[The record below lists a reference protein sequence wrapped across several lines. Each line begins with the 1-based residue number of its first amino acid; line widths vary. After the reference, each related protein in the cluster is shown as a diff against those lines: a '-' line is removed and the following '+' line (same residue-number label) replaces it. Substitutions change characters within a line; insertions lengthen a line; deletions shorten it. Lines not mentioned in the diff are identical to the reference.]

1 MQLRQLNEENQNQI
15 FSIDITSIVDKIE
28 LSELKEYLPR
38 IKSQLLEFI
47 EDTTTS
53 QPDEE
58 DEIKLKLNCEQV

>member
-28 LSELKEYLPR
+28 LSELKEYLHR

>member
-28 LSELKEYLPR
+28 LSELKEYMHR

-53 QPDEE
+53 QPNEE

>member
-1 MQLRQLNEENQNQI
+1 MQLQQLNEENQNQI
-15 FSIDITSIVDKIE
+15 FSIDIPSIVDKIE